1 MNCLIRKAIVYLMH
15 DRLLA
20 SKLNINFSICPPQLL
35 KYINTL
41 VFNNFLEVSGFENTM
56 ARMMSFCVFLVAIH
70 LSQGGNKMPDFG
82 KLNGASGQSV
92 QMGENLVVNAI
103 GCPEIVLD
111 VFAGGFAR
119 T

>member
-1 MNCLIRKAIVYLMH
+1 MNCLIRKAIVYLMRY
-15 DRLLA
+15 RLLA
-20 SKLNINFSICPPQLL
+20 AKLNINFQFTPPQLL
-35 KYINTL
+35 KHVNTL
-41 VFNNFLEVSGFENTM
+41 AFNNFLEVSGFKNTM

-82 KLNGASGQSV
+82 KFNGASGQSV

>member
-1 MNCLIRKAIVYLMH
+1 
-15 DRLLA
+15 
-20 SKLNINFSICPPQLL
+20 
-35 KYINTL
+35 
-41 VFNNFLEVSGFENTM
+41 M

-82 KLNGASGQSV
+82 KLNESV

-111 VFAGGFAR
+111 VFSGGFAR

>member
-1 MNCLIRKAIVYLMH
+1 
-15 DRLLA
+15 
-20 SKLNINFSICPPQLL
+20 
-35 KYINTL
+35 
-41 VFNNFLEVSGFENTM
+41 M

-82 KLNGASGQSV
+82 KFNGASGQSV
-92 QMGENLVVNAI
+92 QMGEYLVINTV
-103 GCPEIVLD
+103 GSTEIVLD